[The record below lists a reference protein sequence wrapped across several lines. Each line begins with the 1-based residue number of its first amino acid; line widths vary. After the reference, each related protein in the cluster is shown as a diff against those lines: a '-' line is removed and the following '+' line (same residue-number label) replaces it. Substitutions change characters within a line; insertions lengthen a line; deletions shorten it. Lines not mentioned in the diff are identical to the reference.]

1 MKGPLEAG
9 LLTHQPHPKVERKLE
24 SLREQVLRM
33 GHLAEAILDK
43 SLRAVWERDPV
54 LAGEVKQDDLPID
67 MLDLEIDQAVLEV
80 LALQAPVAQDLRQ
93 VIAIKTAATDLERVG
108 DLARNIAKSAARLA
122 EREAIPVPSLLK
134 TLASESQAVLKN
146 SISALA
152 DLDPESARAV
162 LAADDKIDEDE
173 DEAIRASIASIHE
186 HPEHTEQE
194 VDFILIAKSLERVGD
209 HATNIAEDVILVA
222 ESKNLKHAGKLET

>member
-1 MKGPLEAG
+1 MS
-9 LLTHQPHPKVERKLE
+9 HQPNPPVERKLE

-43 SLRAVWERDPV
+43 SLRAVWERNAT
-54 LAGEVKQDDLPID
+54 LAGEVKSDDLPID
-67 MLDLEIDQAVLEV
+67 MLDLEIDKAILEM
-80 LALQAPVAQDLRQ
+80 LALQAPVAKDLRH

-108 DLARNIAKSAARLA
+108 DLARNIAKSAERLA
-122 EREAIPVPSLLK
+122 DREAVAIPNLLK
-134 TLASESQAVLKN
+134 DLASEAQAVLKN
-146 SISALA
+146 SISAMA
-152 DLDPESARAV
+152 DLDPEVARAV

-173 DEAIRASIASIHE
+173 DEAIRGCIATIKE
-186 HPEHTEQE
+186 QPQTAEQE